1 MKLRLLTVLLT
12 AGLFTAC
19 GGETDQQQEK
29 PTQSVEKIAVEEVA
43 VVEEVII
50 VEEKVAI
57 VEKVVAAEDVVV
69 AEKEVV
75 ALVKTPEA
83 TVAATSKTAEA
94 SGTLHTVKMLNNNAD
109 GIMVF
114 EPGFL
119 KINKGDTV
127 YFEAV
132 DAGHDAVSSFAPGDA
147 WKVGFSGGKVTFNDE
162 GVNIYYCSPHKSMAM
177 YGVIQVGEATNKDD
191 AMASAKTSEAGF
203 AMNQGRLMKYME
215 QVK

>member
-19 GGETDQQQEK
+19 SGETDQQQEK
-29 PTQSVEKIAVEEVA
+29 PTQSVEEVA

-57 VEKVVAAEDVVV
+57 VEEDVVV

-215 QVK
+215 QIK